1 MPCVRRLMVKV
12 NLQDCKP
19 SFSSDNHT
27 NQYLGLQTCNWKSG
41 LGFSSFSFQYYL
53 KWVLPRPK
61 ISSSEVEDKGTVTQ
75 KKGNNIYKCTFRSM
89 SREGWIVILIY
100 KTYCVGRDLVSCLK
114 NDHTI
119 WLTGPLCNDRLFICF
134 KITEEINLVI
144 MNAEKVRAE
153 NALGSLTAQ
162 LVAITFAGTVPH
174 YFFTVTLF
182 CQRFL
187 SWAAL

>member
-1 MPCVRRLMVKV
+1 
-12 NLQDCKP
+12 
-19 SFSSDNHT
+19 
-27 NQYLGLQTCNWKSG
+27 
-41 LGFSSFSFQYYL
+41 
-53 KWVLPRPK
+53 
-61 ISSSEVEDKGTVTQ
+61 
-75 KKGNNIYKCTFRSM
+75 
-89 SREGWIVILIY
+89 
-100 KTYCVGRDLVSCLK
+100 
-114 NDHTI
+114 
-119 WLTGPLCNDRLFICF
+119 
-134 KITEEINLVI
+134 